1 MKNFIKGIFKK
12 DKNREDAEESPAQKS
27 APAST
32 TQKKKILCTETRHR
46 QPEFPCSQDHCQ
58 NKICTNC
65 LVKQESGDFICN
77 MCMMSIEM
85 LGDGGTGMDF
95 NSSSDEEEFKSGGG
109 MQKVASV
116 TIDKRTSQVVGWD
129 SIWAIIN
136 AEDEEREKMEQ
147 SQQKGLINFLKYNNE
162 KEDDSK
168 VPIQETPAVEGQET
182 PKAIDPQD
190 AVNPMGGIIDG
201 NIHAFADFTAVQGE
215 MPGDV
220 ILEHKTDPT
229 KSIRVRVEE
238 QDGGKV

>member
-12 DKNREDAEESPAQKS
+12 DKPSEEKEEASPAQKS
-27 APAST
+27 PSTSASSAASTT
-32 TQKKKILCTETRHR
+32 TQKKKIPCSETRHR

-65 LVKQESGDFICN
+65 MVKQESGDFICN

-147 SQQKGLINFLKYNNE
+147 S
-162 KEDDSK
+162 
-168 VPIQETPAVEGQET
+168 
-182 PKAIDPQD
+182 
-190 AVNPMGGIIDG
+190 
-201 NIHAFADFTAVQGE
+201 
-215 MPGDV
+215 
-220 ILEHKTDPT
+220 
-229 KSIRVRVEE
+229 
-238 QDGGKV
+238 